1 MYLGLVEEMKCLSV
15 SQPYADLIISGKK
28 TIELRTWNTKF
39 RGEFLI
45 HAPIKIKDNVCE
57 ILGIDK
63 SSLRTGVIIG
73 KVEIYDVKSYKS
85 LGELKKDHDKHFAT
99 EEFLRHKYGF
109 LLRKPQALR
118 IPIPY
123 KGSLGFFEVRMKQGP
138 SSNNIKSE
146 LFDEEYRYQW
156 IGKH

>member
-1 MYLGLVEEMKCLSV
+1 MKCLSV

-45 HAPIKIKDNVCE
+45 HAPLKIKKDACKRLLIGE
-57 ILGIDK
+57 

-73 KVEIYDVKSYKS
+73 KVEIYDVKVYES
-85 LGELKKDHDKHFAT
+85 LRDLKKDYNKHLASD
-99 EEFLRHKYGF
+99 EFFHHRYGF
-109 LLRKPQALR
+109 LLRNPQPLR

-123 KGSLGFFEVRMKQGP
+123 KGSLGFFEANIQTKI
-138 SSNNIKSE
+138 SKNEIKSE

>member
-1 MYLGLVEEMKCLSV
+1 MKCLSV
-15 SQPYADLIISGKK
+15 SQPYADLIVTGKK

-39 RGEFLI
+39 RGEFLV
-45 HAPIKIKDNVCE
+45 HAPIKIKYEACTRLN
-57 ILGIDK
+57 IDK

-73 KVEIYDVKSYKS
+73 KVEIYDVKSYES
-85 LGELKKDHDKHFAT
+85 VEELKKDHGKHFAS

-123 KGSLGFFEVRMKQGP
+123 KGSLGFFEAKIK
-138 SSNNIKSE
+138 SILSNNDIKSE

>member
-1 MYLGLVEEMKCLSV
+1 MKCLSV
-15 SQPYADLIISGKK
+15 SQPYADLITSGKK
-28 TIELRTWNTKF
+28 TIELRTWYTKF

-45 HAPIKIKDNVCE
+45 HAPIKIKDSACE
-57 ILGIDK
+57 KLGIDK

-73 KVEIYDVKSYKS
+73 KAEIYDVKSYES
-85 LGELKKDHDKHFAT
+85 IETLKNDHNKHFAT

-118 IPIPY
+118 VPIPY
-123 KGSLGFFEVRMKQGP
+123 KGRLGFFEVNMHEGLP
-138 SSNNIKSE
+138 SNNDIKSE

>member
-1 MYLGLVEEMKCLSV
+1 MKCLSV
-15 SQPYADLIISGKK
+15 SQPYADLIINGKK
-28 TIELRTWNTKF
+28 TIEVRTWNTKF

-45 HAPIKIKDNVCE
+45 HAPIKIKDNVCKK
-57 ILGIDK
+57 LGIDR

-73 KVEIYDVKSYKS
+73 KAEIYGVKSYESIKA
-85 LGELKKDHDKHFAT
+85 LKEDYNKHFAT

-118 IPIPY
+118 VPIPY
-123 KGSLGFFEVRMKQGP
+123 KGSLGFFEVKIRSGP
-138 SSNNIKSE
+138 SNSDIRSE